1 VDELEVHLWCRLKTV
16 MAFFENVTLFTDTI
30 DFFADIGVGTV
41 INNNFSDS
49 F

>member
-1 VDELEVHLWCRLKTV
+1 